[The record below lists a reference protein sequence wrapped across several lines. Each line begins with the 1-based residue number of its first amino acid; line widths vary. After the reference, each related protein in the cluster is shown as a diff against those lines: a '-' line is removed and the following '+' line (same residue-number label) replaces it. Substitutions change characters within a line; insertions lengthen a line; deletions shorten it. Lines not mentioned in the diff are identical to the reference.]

1 MADESTYAILRAYLA
16 NLIKFAGAARLL
28 LAGGLLLIASLFQ
41 GVSLLLLVP
50 LLGLV
55 GLGDAQSDR
64 DTISGVLESLFSRL
78 DISYGLIG
86 VLGVFLLVIIIEAVF
101 TRYRVIVLNRLNLD
115 FVQHLRVGLF
125 RVIGTTSW
133 QYHSQ
138 QHSSESMQLLDNAV
152 SRIGSGTFFVLQL
165 FVLGFQA
172 LVYLAVAASLS
183 IDMTLVMLA
192 TGLLLGIMLSP
203 LNKRIFKHGEEAV
216 LSSQSL
222 YRKMVDFFGG
232 LKLAKSYNRA
242 DKHIQ
247 QFEQTGQQLL
257 ENEQV
262 VANASAA
269 AQMWLRMLSAALL
282 CVFVYIALT
291 VMHLG
296 VERLLVLIVV
306 VNRLYGLFSSGQS
319 YWQALLQA
327 LPSYKAYR
335 QAFAKYARHGEVQPR
350 SEGDMTSLNENIR
363 LENVTFSYGE
373 NNQMPVLNNL
383 SVNFEAKQ
391 ITAITGESGSGKST
405 LADILMGLLVPDS
418 GQVFI
423 DDRLLEPGLLQ
434 SWREHVAYVPQEV
447 FLFDGTIRSNMT
459 WISDEEYSDEDIW
472 SALDTAAAGNFIRE
486 LPDKLEARVGE
497 RGVSLSG
504 GERQRIALARA
515 LLKKPDLLILDEAT
529 SSLDQNNE
537 TLILNALSN
546 LTGEITIIVIAH
558 RKTTLE
564 CAKRKVNLVGSVSD
578 VHANSLG
585 E

>member
-1 MADESTYAILRAYLA
+1 
-16 NLIKFAGAARLL
+16 
-28 LAGGLLLIASLFQ
+28 
-41 GVSLLLLVP
+41 
-50 LLGLV
+50 
-55 GLGDAQSDR
+55 
-64 DTISGVLESLFSRL
+64 
-78 DISYGLIG
+78 
-86 VLGVFLLVIIIEAVF
+86 
-101 TRYRVIVLNRLNLD
+101 
-115 FVQHLRVGLF
+115 
-125 RVIGTTSW
+125 
-133 QYHSQ
+133 
-138 QHSSESMQLLDNAV
+138 
-152 SRIGSGTFFVLQL
+152 
-165 FVLGFQA
+165 
-172 LVYLAVAASLS
+172 
-183 IDMTLVMLA
+183 
-192 TGLLLGIMLSP
+192 
-203 LNKRIFKHGEEAV
+203 
-216 LSSQSL
+216 
-222 YRKMVDFFGG
+222 
-232 LKLAKSYNRA
+232 
-242 DKHIQ
+242 
-247 QFEQTGQQLL
+247 
-257 ENEQV
+257 
-262 VANASAA
+262 
-269 AQMWLRMLSAALL
+269 
-282 CVFVYIALT
+282 
-291 VMHLG
+291 
-296 VERLLVLIVV
+296 
-306 VNRLYGLFSSGQS
+306 
-319 YWQALLQA
+319 
-327 LPSYKAYR
+327 
-335 QAFAKYARHGEVQPR
+335 
-350 SEGDMTSLNENIR
+350 MTSLNENIR

-373 NNQMPVLNNL
+373 NNQTLVLNNL

-459 WISDEEYSDEDIW
+459 WISDEDYSDEDIW

-537 TLILNALSN
+537 TLILDALSN

-564 CAKRKVNLVGSVSD
+564 YAKRKVNLVGSVSD